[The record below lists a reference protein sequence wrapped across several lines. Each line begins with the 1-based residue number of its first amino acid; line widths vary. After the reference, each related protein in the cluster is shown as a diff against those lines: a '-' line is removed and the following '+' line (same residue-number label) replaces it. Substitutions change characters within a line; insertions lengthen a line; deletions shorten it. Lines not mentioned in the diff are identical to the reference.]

1 MVLVSHQLKETHNME
16 QALIEY
22 MEEELGIFDHI
33 FFDLETGTHM
43 YEDVGGNVWTLQQ
56 IEESYKISLQFDKN
70 FFKVIT

>member
-1 MVLVSHQLKETHNME
+1 ME

-22 MEEELGIFDHI
+22 MEQELGIFDHI

-56 IEESYKISLQFDKN
+56 IEEIYKMSLQ
-70 FFKVIT
+70 

>member
-1 MVLVSHQLKETHNME
+1 MLLVLHQLKGTHNME

-22 MEEELGIFDHI
+22 MEQELGIFDHI

-56 IEESYKISLQFDKN
+56 IEESYKMSLQ
-70 FFKVIT
+70 